1 MNLKNLSSRELI
13 TIIIG
18 AVVVVGFLLWFF
30 VIDAGQK
37 KLDWDRRYV
46 AEFKKTLHD
55 AKTNLRR
62 KKVLNIEFDDL
73 IANFSNQ
80 LEKIGDMEIPDD
92 IDDKLAIEFD
102 EMDRIYGSSI
112 GRTSF
117 KPMETNGVYKLLKY
131 GLSDV
136 QCDWKSLNAA
146 LYLIENAGQLVG
158 FGNLYINADPK
169 DRRNVKTKVRMN
181 IESFIFPNRGTRPW
195 KMPDYA
201 SVESG
206 LGKNIFQIPES
217 MIPQS
222 TAKGKTGLK
231 PGQPP
236 PFMRTTTL
244 TGIVKFRG
252 KLFAIFKN
260 KLKKKEY
267 RIGINGIIS
276 NTIPAVTVI
285 AIDRTNESVDV
296 EFNGETFKLPL
307 RKYREQM
314 FTSRKPLNLLSGLRR
329 SQPEDADSSS
339 EPESYIDD
347 EQETNAPAI
356 ITEKTEVPDDYKKT
370 VGSYTECISKIRAWT
385 EKVNKYNKRRFRLNS
400 DYGMIITRLNRVS
413 PLLKAGLQRRD
424 VIISI
429 GGMKVD
435 SNATFTYAMNKAC
448 EYGKTF
454 PMTVMRGKN
463 VKKVTVNLE

>member
-1 MNLKNLSSRELI
+1 MNFKNLSSRELI

-18 AVVVVGFLLWFF
+18 AIIVVGFLIWFF
-30 VIDAGQK
+30 VILSGQE
-37 KLDWDRRYV
+37 KLDIDRQYV
-46 AEFKKTLHD
+46 AKYKKVLRE
-55 AKTNLRR
+55 AKIKLRR
-62 KKVLNIEFDDL
+62 KKILEIEYNSL
-73 IANFSNQ
+73 IENFSNQ
-80 LEKIGDMEIPDD
+80 LGRIGDMRMPYD
-92 IDDKLAIEFD
+92 IDDQLRIEFNNV
-102 EMDRIYGSSI
+102 DRTYGSSI
-112 GRTSF
+112 GRANF
-117 KPMETNGVYKLLKY
+117 KKIETNEVYNLLKY

-146 LYLIENAGQLVG
+146 LYLIENSGQLVG
-158 FGNLYINADPK
+158 FGTLSINADAK

-195 KMPDYA
+195 KMPDYT
-201 SVESG
+201 SVESD

-222 TAKGKTGLK
+222 PAKGKTGLK

-236 PFMRTTTL
+236 PFMRSTTL
-244 TGIVKFRG
+244 TGIVKFGG
-252 KLFAIFKN
+252 KLFAIFKD

-267 RIGINGIIS
+267 RIGINGMIS
-276 NTIPAVTVI
+276 NTTATVI
-285 AIDRTNESVDV
+285 SIDRTNESVNII
-296 EFNGETFKLPL
+296 FNGETFNLPL

-314 FTSRKPLNLLSGLRR
+314 FTTKKPLTLLTGLRR
-329 SQPEDADSSS
+329 SQPEDAKPSS
-339 EPESYIDD
+339 EPEPYIDD
-347 EQETNAPAI
+347 NQETNVPAI
-356 ITEKTEVPDDYKKT
+356 VTEKTEVPDDYKKT

-400 DYGMIITRLNRVS
+400 DYGMIITRLNKVS

-429 GGMKVD
+429 GGLKVD

-454 PMTVMRGKN
+454 PVTVMRGKN
-463 VKKVTVNLE
+463 VKKVTINLE